1 MGKPKRFFPVAFL
14 PATAVSL
21 VFLTAMPLPARAQS
35 APEAITPIEHFVVVM
50 QENHTFDNYFGTY
63 PGADGLP
70 PEVCMPV
77 NPRDPSDERC
87 IRPFHSTGPSEDL
100 DHSITTFETQYNK
113 GRLDGFVYAL
123 NLRNQ
128 NGRMSMRYY
137 DDRDLPYYWN
147 LVDDYVVFDRFFSSD
162 KGGSLSN
169 HLFWVAARGVVDSS
183 VPPTGY
189 NDIPTIFDALQA
201 AGVSWKFY
209 VQNYDPD
216 ITFRTPPDSED
227 ADRISQVVW
236 CPLLAMPRFVDDPT
250 LSSHIV
256 DLDEYY
262 EDLRSNTLP
271 AVSYIIP
278 SGASE
283 HPPGSIR
290 AGQRFISGLIHAL
303 MQSDAWESSAFLVTY
318 DDWGGWYDHVP
329 PPQVDPFGYGFR
341 VPAFLVSSYA
351 RQGHIDSTVMDFSS
365 IPRFI
370 EENWGLEPIA
380 ERDASA
386 NTFMLAFD
394 FERPPRPPQFIS
406 HERGESRRPAPSRTV
421 IYVSYSA
428 AVFFAAT
435 IFIAPHLV
443 RRRPRR

>member
-1 MGKPKRFFPVAFL
+1 MGKPRASFPVALL
-14 PATAVSL
+14 PATAISL
-21 VFLTAMPLPARAQS
+21 VFLTALPLPARAQTAS
-35 APEAITPIEHFVVVM
+35 EAITPIEHFVVVM

-70 PEVCMPV
+70 PDECMPV
-77 NPRDPSDERC
+77 NPRDPSDDRC
-87 IRPFHSTGPSEDL
+87 VRPFHSTGPSEDL
-100 DHSITTFETQYNK
+100 DHSVATFEIQYNK
-113 GRLDGFVYAL
+113 GRLDGFVHAL

-147 LVDDYVVFDRFFSSD
+147 LVDEYVVFDRFFSSD

-169 HLFWVAARGVVDSS
+169 HMFWVAARGVVDSS
-183 VPPTGY
+183 VPPSGY
-189 NDIPTIFDALQA
+189 DIPTIFDALQA

-216 ITFRTPPDSED
+216 ITFRTPPESED

-236 CPLLAMPRFVDDPT
+236 CPLLAIPRFVDDPT

-262 EDLRSNTLP
+262 EDLRSDRLP

-283 HPPGSIR
+283 HPPGSIQ

-329 PPQVDPFGYGFR
+329 PPQVDSLGYGFR

-351 RQGHIDSTVMDFSS
+351 REGHIDSTVMDFSS

-406 HERGESRRPAPSRTV
+406 HQRGESKRPAPSRTV

-428 AVFFAAT
+428 AVLFAAT